1 MSEPFLGEIR
11 MFAGNFPPRGWAKCD
26 GQLMAISQNDA
37 LFALLGTTYGGDG
50 TTTFALPDLRSRI
63 PLHQGTGPGL
73 SNYVLGQAAGT
84 ETVTLTSTQIPQHT
98 HLMNAANATTN
109 SPANAAFGSNGLAI
123 YKVPPAGATMAANII
138 QNAGGNQPHE
148 NEMPFLVLTFI
159 IALEG
164 IFPSQN

>member
-50 TTTFALPDLRSRI
+50 VTTFGLPDLRSRI
-63 PLHQGTGPGL
+63 PLHQGQGTGL
-73 SNYVLGQAAGT
+73 SSYALGQAAGT
-84 ETVTLTSTQIPQHT
+84 ETITLTSNQIPQHS
-98 HLMNAANATTN
+98 HLMSAPNASTN
-109 SPANAAFGSNGLAI
+109 SPSLAAFGSNGLAI
-123 YKVPPAGATMAANII
+123 YKVPPASATMAANII

-148 NEMPFLVLTFI
+148 NLMPFLVVTFI